1 MFKVEIVCINNIQAY
16 GADSDLCPQAY
27 SVDSDLCPQA
37 YGADSD
43 RPLGIPG
50 ERLANVTSARQLVGW
65 YNGLPGC
72 RPPLD
77 LGVEHAVIVG
87 MGNVALDVL
96 RLLTAPIDLLKVRAV
111 MSEQDQTRLYM
122 GKL

>member
-1 MFKVEIVCINNIQAY
+1 MGRTVT
-16 GADSDLCPQAY
+16 SDI
-27 SVDSDLCPQA
+27 CPQA

-50 ERLANVTSARQLVGW
+50 EGLHNVVSARQLVGW
-65 YNGLPGC
+65 YNGLPDC

-77 LGVEHAVIVG
+77 LDVEHVVIVG

-96 RLLTAPIDLLKVRAV
+96 RLLTAPIDLLKVREEDLSPAPLWKTRNAV
-111 MSEQDQTRLYM
+111 PYGQRIWRADLCPGTHIFIAVTM
-122 GKL
+122 